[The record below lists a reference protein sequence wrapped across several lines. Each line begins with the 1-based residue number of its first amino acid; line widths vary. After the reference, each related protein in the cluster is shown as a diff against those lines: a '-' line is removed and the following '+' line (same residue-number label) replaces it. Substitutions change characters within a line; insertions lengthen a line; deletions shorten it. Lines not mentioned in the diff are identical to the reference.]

1 MIRVA
6 AAGDLHF
13 GTDSAGS
20 MREALTDLDADA
32 LLLAGD
38 LTKRGRPEEA
48 SVLAQELA
56 GLHVPVVAVLG
67 NHDYHGDRQ
76 DEVRH
81 ILEEAGVR
89 VAEGEAVIVDSA
101 GGSIGVA
108 GVKGFGGGFAG
119 ASGSEFGEPEMKVFM
134 RVTMRAAHA
143 LGQALS
149 GLRTDVRVVLMHFSP
164 IPETLAGEP
173 REIYPFLGSHL
184 LAEPIDR
191 HGADLV
197 LHGHAHRGVE
207 KGETPG
213 GIPVRNVAQPVLGA
227 AYKVYRLH
235 TGDGARLHEDA
246 AREAASR

>member
-1 MIRVA
+1 MIRIA

-13 GTDSAGS
+13 STDSAGS
-20 MREALTDLDADA
+20 LREALEDIDADA

-48 SVLAQELA
+48 AVLAGELRDVP
-56 GLHVPVVAVLG
+56 VPVVAVLG

-76 DEVRH
+76 DEVRTV
-81 ILEEAGVR
+81 LEDVGIR
-89 VAEGEAVIVDSA
+89 VAEGEAVVVDSP

-108 GVKGFGGGFAG
+108 GVKGFGGGFSG
-119 ASGSEFGEPEMKVFM
+119 ASGSEFGEPEMKLFM
-134 RVTMRAAHA
+134 RVTMRAAEA
-143 LGQALS
+143 LGLALA
-149 GLRTDVRVVLMHFSP
+149 GLRTDVRVVLTHFSP

-235 TGDGARLHEDA
+235 PGDGIRLHEDP
-246 AREAASR
+246 AREPAGR